1 MQSYKHGNLNTDVLR
16 HVDMSVSA
24 GEMVSIVG
32 PSGSGKST
40 LLHCLAGLE
49 VPDAGEIHLMGVDV
63 VRARRGERA
72 KVRARHVG
80 FVFQQYNLMPSLS
93 VGENVSLPARFAGRR
108 VSGKDVCDLLE
119 RVGMGGWFAS
129 FSATAAADPMTSV
142 SFFFRSAAQAILMFS
157 AISGC
162 VVLSSTAWGCVVSLQ
177 RTFALWQVINIPPV
191 VVGFAV
197 IVQIA
202 LVGVFGSCLGLAL
215 CWASSS
221 TVFSAL
227 FMGVD
232 LFEGVRILP
241 GFSLC
246 PAVLGVSLFVSVL
259 GGTRAAR
266 AAACTPPVM
275 ALRDEWERIRSRP
288 APRVRNVRGAGYLG
302 GCGVVRKRGSRLA
315 CAGA

>member
-1 MQSYKHGNLNTDVLR
+1 
-16 HVDMSVSA
+16 
-24 GEMVSIVG
+24 
-32 PSGSGKST
+32 
-40 LLHCLAGLE
+40 
-49 VPDAGEIHLMGVDV
+49 MGVDV

-93 VGENVSLPARFAGRR
+93 VGENVSLSARFAGRR
-108 VSGKDVCDLLE
+108 VSGKDVCDLLK

-142 SFFFRSAAQAILMFS
+142 SLFFRSAAQAIFMFS

-162 VVLSSTAWGCVVSLQ
+162 GVLSSVARGCVVSLR
-177 RTFALWQVINIPPV
+177 RTYALWQVINIPPV

-227 FMGVD
+227 FMDID
-232 LFEGVRILP
+232 LFEGVRLLP

-246 PAVLGVSLFVSVL
+246 PAVLGVSLFLSVL

-266 AAACTPPVM
+266 AAACTSLVM

-288 APRVRNVRGAGYLG
+288 AARVCNVRGAGYLG
-302 GCGVVRKRGSRLA
+302 GCGVVRKRSSRLA
-315 CAGA
+315 CTGA